1 MLIMHDVM
9 DHTNTR
15 ITGSK
20 PSGGKR
26 VPMLTKTDRRPVIT
40 ADCEE
45 IYSYKTGVVL

>member
-1 MLIMHDVM
+1 M

-20 PSGGKR
+20 PNGGKR
-26 VPMLTKTDRRPVIT
+26 VPVLNYTDRHTVIT

-45 IYSYKTGVVL
+45 TYSYKIGVVL

>member
-1 MLIMHDVM
+1 MHDVM

-20 PSGGKR
+20 PNGGKF
-26 VPMLTKTDRRPVIT
+26 VPVLTETDRCPVIT

-45 IYSYKTGVVL
+45 IYSYKIGVVL